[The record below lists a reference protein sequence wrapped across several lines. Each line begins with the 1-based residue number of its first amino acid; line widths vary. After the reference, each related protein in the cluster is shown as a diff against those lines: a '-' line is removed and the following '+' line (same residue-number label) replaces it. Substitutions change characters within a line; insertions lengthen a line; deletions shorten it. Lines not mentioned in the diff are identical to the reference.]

1 MPRNS
6 AGVYSKPAGTTAAP
20 NTTIESA
27 KFNSVIDDIAS
38 DLNTVRPITVTGS
51 GATIYRQTRAIL
63 YADLDHDADTPAL
76 VYGDSDKSYR
86 GVYVKS
92 GASGAGAWSQVVTY
106 LPGYQDATAEATSV
120 GGTANAITATIS
132 GYPDPDE
139 ARYLII
145 EPSSTNTSTTVTLA
159 LNGGGAVSV
168 KSASGEALAAGD
180 LVAGKGTLLYKI
192 GSEWRQLVSS
202 RATATFDHQG
212 DYDNSATYTR
222 GQVVT
227 GSNGFWY
234 VLTSPSAT
242 GDNPVSGGSGNWIS
256 VLELD
261 TLNITGGAI
270 NGTNIGASTAGTGA
284 FTSLATSSHGTFSGS
299 GGFYS
304 NHNALDGGR
313 SDAIFH
319 RLGDRV
325 LVGAAVVDTGQL
337 NRIDRQISSLTRSGT
352 TATATTTDPHGFS
365 NGDTITI
372 SQVDETEYNGNVT
385 ITVTG
390 ANTFTYTVSGSPTTP
405 ASPETDKIMKASTV
419 PAGTQDP
426 METAR
431 WGTTRLAQMAVG
443 ATDGNIGILAYSFAS
458 TGAAGGDLG
467 TIAFAAY
474 AVNDTTD
481 GDIVYAGYFE
491 AIRKPGA
498 GISQGIEVN
507 SANEGSVV
515 DMTPHNP
522 SVAGASIGAW
532 MASGGEQAT
541 KEYVLQDST
550 VGLAVVFNGAPW
562 KRGIIVSHN
571 AITSGGSALALSANA
586 AHPIDWFAGT
596 FGSASTKIGF
606 IRCTATTATFAA
618 SISLTDDGC
627 AIQDLAASNTFFLAA
642 GSASTV
648 NGVKVSAG
656 TTGNGPLLEAIGSDT
671 NINLH
676 LAPKGT
682 GLVKASKGFDITVA
696 TDDRSIVLHDGTY
709 GIRTFHSASG
719 SHLEGVDD
727 TGASSY
733 EPLFV
738 GGSALALQSSG
749 TTRILVNGT
758 GLGFYGATPV
768 AKPTVTGSKGAN
780 AALTSLMT
788 ALSSLGLCTDSTS

>member
-1 MPRNS
+1 MTATEFDDTAHFGMFLTGQSFTSATGKFVRMSELTLAALRS
-6 AGVYSKPAGTTAAP
+6 AGVFDQMEDGTTAPVDTSKLWLDKNSDPAVLKYW
-20 NTTIESA
+20 NSSGASWSA
-27 KFNSVIDDIAS
+27 
-38 DLNTVRPITVTGS
+38 VTFDALFARVPWQSTWSS
-51 GATIYRQTRAIL
+51 GATYKKNDVVKYANIL
-63 YADLDHDADTPAL
+63 YIALRANSNKQPDTNALDWDVFLTTGEGTMALQDAD
-76 VYGDSDKSYR
+76 
-86 GVYVKS
+86 
-92 GASGAGAWSQVVTY
+92 
-106 LPGYQDATAEATSV
+106 SV
-120 GGTANAITATIS
+120 A
-132 GYPDPDE
+132 
-139 ARYLII
+139 
-145 EPSSTNTSTTVTLA
+145 
-159 LNGGGAVSV
+159 
-168 KSASGEALAAGD
+168 
-180 LVAGKGTLLYKI
+180 
-192 GSEWRQLVSS
+192 
-202 RATATFDHQG
+202 
-212 DYDNSATYTR
+212 
-222 GQVVT
+222 
-227 GSNGFWY
+227 
-234 VLTSPSAT
+234 
-242 GDNPVSGGSGNWIS
+242 
-256 VLELD
+256 
-261 TLNITGGAI
+261 ITGGAI

-325 LVGAAVVDTGQL
+325 LVGAAVVDTGEL

-352 TATATTTDPHGFS
+352 EATATTTDPHGLTT
-365 NGDTITI
+365 GDTITI

-390 ANTFTYTVSGSPTTP
+390 ADTFTYTVSGSPTTP

-532 MASGGEQAT
+532 IASGGEQAT

-606 IRCTATTATFAA
+606 IRCTATTATFAT

-627 AIQDLAASNTFFLAA
+627 AIQDLSAANTLFLVA

-648 NGVKVSAG
+648 NGFKASAG
-656 TTGNGPLLEAIGSDT
+656 TTGNGPQLEAVGSDT

-682 GLVKASKGFDITVA
+682 GLVKANKGFDITVA

-719 SHLEGVDD
+719 SHIEGVDD

-738 GGSALALQSSG
+738 GGSSLALQSSG

-758 GLGFYGATPV
+758 GLGFFGATPI
-768 AKPTVTGSKGAN
+768 AKPTVTGSRGGN
-780 AALTSLMT
+780 AALASLLT
-788 ALSSLGLCTDSTS
+788 ELSNLGLCTNSTS